1 MPIVSI
7 IVTLIFIGA
16 AMWLVNRYIPMA
28 EPIKTILNVVVVL
41 LVGLWLLNVFGVFSY
56 TLPVRGKGL

>member
-7 IVTLIFIGA
+7 IVTLIFIGV
-16 AMWLVNRYIPMA
+16 AMYLVNRYIPMA

-56 TLPVRGKGL
+56 TLPVRTR